1 MRQWITSLL
10 TGLLPKKHAL
20 PWSLRRALQLASLLA
35 VSLAPAAHA
44 ADLTVAFNTDR
55 PPYTYIDASGQL
67 AGIEVDVVRLAL
79 ARLGYGMKIELVS
92 KARLLLAVRSGQVD
106 VAVSVHGKDEAGLHY
121 SDGMVDYINYAITR
135 KEDRIRLTGEG
146 DLDQYRFV
154 IWQRGWADLGPA
166 FEARY
171 KPDDNGQLRPNY
183 FQSSTQDAQS
193 RVFWARRVDVIVV
206 DRHVFE
212 WYRRQLAGSMKVD
225 DEVEYHDIFKS
236 TAVFAAAFADRDMR
250 DRFNSTLKVMRTDGS
265 YQDILNRYK

>member
-1 MRQWITSLL
+1 MNSCRSLRICVR
-10 TGLLPKKHAL
+10 LLPLFPSEPKWLFTHTHEGHY
-20 PWSLRRALQLASLLA
+20 PQ
-35 VSLAPAAHA
+35 
-44 ADLTVAFNTDR
+44 F
-55 PPYTYIDASGQL
+55 L
-67 AGIEVDVVRLAL
+67 AGINRLSITRRGNFAPIL
-79 ARLGYGMKIELVS
+79 RQSFRPAAQPVYCHDRG
-92 KARLLLAVRSGQVD
+92 RLLVAVRSGQVD

-171 KPDDNGQLRPNY
+171 KPDDNGQFRPNY

-212 WYRRQLAGSMKVD
+212 WYRRQLAASMKVD

-236 TAVFAAAFADRDMR
+236 TAVFAAAFADRDTR
-250 DRFNSTLKVMRTDGS
+250 DRFNGTLKVMRADGS